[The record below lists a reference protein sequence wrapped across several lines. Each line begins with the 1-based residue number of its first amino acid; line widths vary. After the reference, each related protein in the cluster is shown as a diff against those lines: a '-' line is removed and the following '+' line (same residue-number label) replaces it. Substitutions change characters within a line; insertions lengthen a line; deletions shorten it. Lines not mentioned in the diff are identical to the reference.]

1 MRAFRLLPRLVAIAA
16 LAAHAPACSSDDAAP
31 AAPATPADEAGTTT
45 GAGDGDGGTIADG
58 SSGSD
63 GHVEPAHGF
72 RADWFDVFSDRK
84 LTRVEPAAA
93 VAHDAATSPAPGVR
107 GILYSVRWTATL
119 TAAAGEHAFF
129 ATADD
134 GVRLFV
140 DDKPVIDDW
149 STHASQEST
158 GKVTL
163 TAGEHR
169 LRVEYFQL
177 RGPASLALAWLPPGG
192 VRGAIPDSAL
202 LALADPPADAKGV
215 ALEGPRPSFD
225 NPVVGFDC
233 PDPGVLGITSGAHPL
248 FAMVC
253 TGGSLP
259 VRLSDDLVTWRSSG
273 SAILT
278 GGKASWSANGGR
290 NWAPEIH
297 AVAGKYVAYYTAV
310 NGANVLSIGCAS
322 APAPEGPY
330 TDCGAPLVQNAL
342 GVIDATFFE
351 DPTSTPAGKKYL
363 YYKIDGNSQGQ
374 RTPIFARELAADGLS
389 FAAGSSAVEVLNND
403 ASTWE
408 GGVVEAPWVVKHGT
422 DYFLFYSG
430 NVYDD
435 RYRTGVARAK
445 SPTGPFTKSGAP
457 VLGNNAS
464 WVGPGHGSVV
474 SVHGRDY
481 FFHHAWPALAN
492 GKNDTAKG
500 RYGLLAPIAWG
511 ADGWPKLGNGSAV
524 TTPLLYP

>member
-1 MRAFRLLPRLVAIAA
+1 MRAIRSLSRLLAIAA
-16 LAAHAPACSSDDAAP
+16 ISLLTQASACSSDDAAP
-31 AAPATPADEAGTTT
+31 ANPANPADEAGA
-45 GAGDGDGGTIADG
+45 AGGGSEDGGASADG
-58 SSGSD
+58 SVTD
-63 GHVEPAHGF
+63 GHIEPAHGF
-72 RADWFDVFSDRK
+72 RADWYDVFSDRT
-84 LTRVEPAAA
+84 LTRVEPSVA
-93 VAHDAATSPAPGVR
+93 VAHDAATSPAPGIR

-119 TAAAGEHAFF
+119 TTTTAGEHTFF

-134 GVRLFV
+134 GVRIFV
-140 DDKPVIDDW
+140 DDRPVVDDW
-149 STHASQEST
+149 TSHAAKESS
-158 GKVTL
+158 GKATL
-163 TAGEHR
+163 APGEHR

-177 RGPASLALAWLPPGG
+177 RGPAALALEWQPPGG
-192 VRGAIPDSAL
+192 VRGAIPSPAL

-215 ALEGPRPSFD
+215 VLDGPRPTFD

-253 TGGSLP
+253 TGGKLP
-259 VRLSDDLVTWRSSG
+259 IRLSDDLVTWRDSG
-273 SAILT
+273 GAILA

-322 APAPEGPY
+322 AAAPEGPY

-351 DPTSTPAGKKYL
+351 DVGATGKKYL

-389 FAAGSSAVEVLNND
+389 FAPGSAAIEVLNND
-403 ASTWE
+403 AATWE
-408 GGVVEAPWVVKHGT
+408 GGVVEAPWVIKHGT

-457 VLGNNAS
+457 ILDNNAS

-481 FFHHAWPALAN
+481 FFHHAWPALPS
-492 GKNDTAKG
+492 GKNDTTKG
-500 RYGLLAPIAWG
+500 RYGLIAPITWA
-511 ADGWPKLGNGSAV
+511 ANGWPKLGTGSAV
-524 TTPLLYP
+524 TTPILYP